1 MAGGIFCLTN
11 AFLYVIFG
19 AVFKTN
25 FDYVNRKF
33 FGKGSS
39 CLLNDSD
46 VLLLLPA
53 DRTGAV
59 I

>member
-1 MAGGIFCLTN
+1 MTN
-11 AFLYVIFG
+11 ALRYVILG
-19 AVFKTN
+19 AVFETN